1 MAPPARKDRALLA
14 ARADAEQ
21 GDGRAERPPNDPAS
35 RADARGQRRRFL
47 NERQLRAVHVD
58 VHLCEI
64 GPVAEACL
72 TANEGRKEKPL

>member
-1 MAPPARKDRALLA
+1 MKASRSDMRTLTEWLV
-14 ARADAEQ
+14 
-21 GDGRAERPPNDPAS
+21 GERP
-35 RADARGQRRRFL
+35 
-47 NERQLRAVHVD
+47 LRAGRVD